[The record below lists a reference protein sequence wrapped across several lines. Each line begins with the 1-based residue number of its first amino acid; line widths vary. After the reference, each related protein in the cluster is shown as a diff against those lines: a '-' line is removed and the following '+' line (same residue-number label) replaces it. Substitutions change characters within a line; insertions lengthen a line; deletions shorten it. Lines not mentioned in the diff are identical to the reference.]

1 MVPCRVFH
9 GSRRGAYDPCGRLN
23 PASSA
28 TQEERCEPPC
38 VQRKL
43 VMHTRSGLS
52 EPRID
57 WTNIVPLEDLV
68 QYDLAMGQFAGSS
81 SLGF

>member
-1 MVPCRVFH
+1 
-9 GSRRGAYDPCGRLN
+9 
-23 PASSA
+23 
-28 TQEERCEPPC
+28 
-38 VQRKL
+38 
-43 VMHTRSGLS
+43 MHTRSGLS

-81 SLGF
+81 SLAF